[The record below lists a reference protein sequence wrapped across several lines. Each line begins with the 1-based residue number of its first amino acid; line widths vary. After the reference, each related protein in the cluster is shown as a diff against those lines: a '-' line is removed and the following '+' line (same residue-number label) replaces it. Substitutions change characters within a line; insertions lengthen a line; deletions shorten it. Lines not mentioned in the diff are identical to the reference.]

1 MTIKKFSLYLNI
13 IYLTIIILIL
23 FILYYLYLIYNK
35 KKKKIEK
42 FDEIVEYRDVTFY
55 DEIDTTEFLLRD
67 SDNYVRNFTNYDL
80 MARKVDCKD
89 EYIKKISQCSKNF
102 SQEQKDIIK
111 TACNQ
116 ADEFFLNY
124 NNILNGK
131 EIAKIPWV
139 FCLTYNNNF
148 EYENGFP
155 HTRENIIFIPDK
167 IIPNTVTI
175 DLVNTLIHEKIH
187 IYQRYNKDIMDM
199 IMNNMGYEIT
209 TEYNPKKRANPDL
222 DSNTYYDRNK
232 GVLLQCYYNTNCT
245 DSTDSTDCTD
255 CTDITNRPNSIMDVT
270 CTDNNNIYEHPYEL
284 IAYKIA
290 NEYNSKILENYINI

>member
-1 MTIKKFSLYLNI
+1 MEIKKISLYLNI

-23 FILYYLYLIYNK
+23 LISYYLYLIYNK
-35 KKKKIEK
+35 KKKKIEN
-42 FDEIVEYRDVTFY
+42 FDVIVEYRDVTFY
-55 DEIDTTEFLLRD
+55 DEKETTEFLLRD
-67 SDNYVRNFTNYDL
+67 SDNYVRNFTIYDL
-80 MARKVDCKD
+80 MARKVDSKD

-102 SQEQKDIIK
+102 SQQQKDIIK
-111 TACNQ
+111 TACSQ
-116 ADEFFLNY
+116 ADNFFSNY

-131 EIAKIPWV
+131 EISKIPWV
-139 FCLTYNNNF
+139 FCLTYNNNY

-187 IYQRYNKDIMDM
+187 VYQRYNKDIMDV
-199 IMNNMGYEIT
+199 ILNNMGYEIT

-222 DSNTYYDRNK
+222 DYNTYYDRNK
-232 GVLLQCYYNTNCT
+232 GVLLQCYYNS
-245 DSTDSTDCTD
+245 D
-255 CTDITNRPNSIMDVT
+255 RPNSISDVT

>member
-1 MTIKKFSLYLNI
+1 MAIKKISLYLNI

-23 FILYYLYLIYNK
+23 LISYYLYLIYNK
-35 KKKKIEK
+35 KKKKIEN
-42 FDEIVEYRDVTFY
+42 FDVIVEYRDVTFY
-55 DEIDTTEFLLRD
+55 DEKETTEFLLRD
-67 SDNYVRNFTNYDL
+67 SDNYVRNFTIYDL
-80 MARKVDCKD
+80 MARKVDSKD

-102 SQEQKDIIK
+102 SQQQKDIIK
-111 TACNQ
+111 TACSQ
-116 ADEFFLNY
+116 ADNFFSNY

-131 EIAKIPWV
+131 EISKIPWV
-139 FCLTYNNNF
+139 FCLTYNNNY

-187 IYQRYNKDIMDM
+187 VYQRYNKDIMDV
-199 IMNNMGYEIT
+199 ILNNMGYEIT

-222 DSNTYYDRNK
+222 DYNTYYDRNK
-232 GVLLQCYYNTNCT
+232 GVLLQCYYNS
-245 DSTDSTDCTD
+245 D
-255 CTDITNRPNSIMDVT
+255 RPNSISDVT

>member
-1 MTIKKFSLYLNI
+1 MTIKKNSLYLNI
-13 IYLTIIILIL
+13 IYITIVILVLLIS
-23 FILYYLYLIYNK
+23 YYLYLIYNK
-35 KKKKIEK
+35 KKKKVEK
-42 FDEIVEYRDVTFY
+42 FEKIVEYRDVTFY
-55 DEIDTTEFLLRD
+55 DEKDTTEFLLRD
-67 SDNYVRNFTNYDL
+67 SDNYVRNFTIYDL
-80 MARKVDCKD
+80 MARKVDSKD

-111 TACNQ
+111 TACSQ
-116 ADEFFLNY
+116 ADDFLFNY

-131 EIAKIPWV
+131 EISKIPWM
-139 FCLTYNNNF
+139 FCLTYNNNY

-155 HTRENIIFIPDK
+155 HTRENIIFIPEK

-175 DLVNTLIHEKIH
+175 DLINTLIHEKIH
-187 IYQRYNKDIMDM
+187 IYQRYNKDIMDV

-222 DSNTYYDRNK
+222 DYNTYYDRNK
-232 GVLLQCYYNTNCT
+232 EVLLQCYYNS
-245 DSTDSTDCTD
+245 D
-255 CTDITNRPNSIMDVT
+255 RPNSIADVR
-270 CTDNNNIYEHPYEL
+270 CTDNNNIYEHPYEF

>member
-1 MTIKKFSLYLNI
+1 MTIKKNSLYLNI
-13 IYLTIIILIL
+13 IYLSIIILVLLIS
-23 FILYYLYLIYNK
+23 YYLYLIYNK
-35 KKKKIEK
+35 KKKKVEK
-42 FDEIVEYRDVTFY
+42 FEKIVEYRDVTFY
-55 DEIDTTEFLLRD
+55 DEKDTTEFLLRD
-67 SDNYVRNFTNYDL
+67 SDNYVINFTIYDL
-80 MARKVDCKD
+80 MARKVDSKD

-111 TACNQ
+111 SACSQ
-116 ADEFFLNY
+116 ADDFLFNY

-131 EIAKIPWV
+131 EISKIPWV
-139 FCLTYNNNF
+139 FCLTYNNNY

-155 HTRENIIFIPDK
+155 HTRENIIFIPEK

-187 IYQRYNKDIMDM
+187 IYQRYNKNIMDV
-199 IMNNMGYEIT
+199 IMNNMGYKIT

-222 DSNTYYDRNK
+222 DYNTYYDRNK
-232 GVLLQCYYNTNCT
+232 EVLLQCYYNS
-245 DSTDSTDCTD
+245 D
-255 CTDITNRPNSIMDVT
+255 RPNSITDVT

>member
-1 MTIKKFSLYLNI
+1 MAIKKISLYLNI

-23 FILYYLYLIYNK
+23 LISYYLYLIYNK
-35 KKKKIEK
+35 KKKKIEN
-42 FDEIVEYRDVTFY
+42 FDVIVEYRDVTFY
-55 DEIDTTEFLLRD
+55 DEKETTEFLLRD
-67 SDNYVRNFTNYDL
+67 SDNYVRNFTIYDL
-80 MARKVDCKD
+80 MARKVDSKD

-102 SQEQKDIIK
+102 SQQQKDIIK
-111 TACNQ
+111 TACSQ
-116 ADEFFLNY
+116 ADNFFSNY

-131 EIAKIPWV
+131 EISKIPWV
-139 FCLTYNNNF
+139 FCLTYNNNY

-187 IYQRYNKDIMDM
+187 VYQRYNKDIMDV
-199 IMNNMGYEIT
+199 ILNNMGYEMT

-222 DSNTYYDRNK
+222 DYNTYYDRNK
-232 GVLLQCYYNTNCT
+232 GVLLQCYYNS
-245 DSTDSTDCTD
+245 D
-255 CTDITNRPNSIMDVT
+255 RPNSISDVT

>member
-1 MTIKKFSLYLNI
+1 MAIKKISLYLNI

-23 FILYYLYLIYNK
+23 LISYYLYLIYNK
-35 KKKKIEK
+35 KKKKIEN
-42 FDEIVEYRDVTFY
+42 FDVIVEYRDVTFY
-55 DEIDTTEFLLRD
+55 DEKETTEFLLRD
-67 SDNYVRNFTNYDL
+67 SDNYVRNFTIYDL
-80 MARKVDCKD
+80 MARKVDSKD

-102 SQEQKDIIK
+102 SQQQKDIIK
-111 TACNQ
+111 TACSQ
-116 ADEFFLNY
+116 ADNFFSNY

-131 EIAKIPWV
+131 EISKIPWV
-139 FCLTYNNNF
+139 FCLTYNNNY

-187 IYQRYNKDIMDM
+187 VYQRYNKYIMDV
-199 IMNNMGYEIT
+199 ILNNMGYEIT

-222 DSNTYYDRNK
+222 DYNTYYDRNK
-232 GVLLQCYYNTNCT
+232 GVLLQCYYNS
-245 DSTDSTDCTD
+245 D
-255 CTDITNRPNSIMDVT
+255 RPNSISDVT

>member
-1 MTIKKFSLYLNI
+1 MTIKKNSLYLNI
-13 IYLTIIILIL
+13 IYLSIIILVLLIS
-23 FILYYLYLIYNK
+23 YYLYLIYNK
-35 KKKKIEK
+35 KKKKVEK
-42 FDEIVEYRDVTFY
+42 FEKIVEYRDVTFY
-55 DEIDTTEFLLRD
+55 DEKDTTEFLLRD
-67 SDNYVRNFTNYDL
+67 SDNYVINFTIYDL
-80 MARKVDCKD
+80 MARKVDSKD
-89 EYIKKISQCSKNF
+89 EYIKKISKCSKNF

-111 TACNQ
+111 SACSQ
-116 ADEFFLNY
+116 ADDFLFNY

-131 EIAKIPWV
+131 EISKIPWV
-139 FCLTYNNNF
+139 FCLTYNNNY

-155 HTRENIIFIPDK
+155 HTRENIIFIPEK

-187 IYQRYNKDIMDM
+187 IYQRYNKNIMDV
-199 IMNNMGYEIT
+199 IMNNMGYKIT

-222 DSNTYYDRNK
+222 DYNTYYDRNK
-232 GVLLQCYYNTNCT
+232 EVLLQCYYNS
-245 DSTDSTDCTD
+245 D
-255 CTDITNRPNSIMDVT
+255 RPNSITDVT

>member
-1 MTIKKFSLYLNI
+1 MTIKKISLYLNI
-13 IYLTIIILIL
+13 IYLSIIILVLLIS
-23 FILYYLYLIYNK
+23 YYLYLIYNK
-35 KKKKIEK
+35 KKKKVEK
-42 FDEIVEYRDVTFY
+42 FEKIVEYRDVTFY
-55 DEIDTTEFLLRD
+55 DEKDTTEFLLRD
-67 SDNYVRNFTNYDL
+67 SDNYVRNFTIYDL
-80 MARKVDCKD
+80 MARKVDSKD

-111 TACNQ
+111 TACSQ
-116 ADEFFLNY
+116 ADEFLFNY

-131 EIAKIPWV
+131 EISKIPWV
-139 FCLTYNNNF
+139 FCLTYNNNY

-187 IYQRYNKDIMDM
+187 IYQRYNKNIMDV
-199 IMNNMGYEIT
+199 IMNNMGYKIT

-222 DSNTYYDRNK
+222 DYNTYYDRNK
-232 GVLLQCYYNTNCT
+232 EVLLQCYYNS
-245 DSTDSTDCTD
+245 D
-255 CTDITNRPNSIMDVT
+255 RPNSITDVT

>member
-1 MTIKKFSLYLNI
+1 MAIKKNSLYLNI

-23 FILYYLYLIYNK
+23 LISYYLYLIYNK
-35 KKKKIEK
+35 KKKKIEN
-42 FDEIVEYRDVTFY
+42 FDVIVEYRDVTFY
-55 DEIDTTEFLLRD
+55 DEKETTEFLLRD
-67 SDNYVRNFTNYDL
+67 SDNYVRNFTIYDL
-80 MARKVDCKD
+80 MARKVDSKD

-102 SQEQKDIIK
+102 SQQQKDIIK
-111 TACNQ
+111 TACSQ
-116 ADEFFLNY
+116 ADNFFSNY

-131 EIAKIPWV
+131 EISKIPWV
-139 FCLTYNNNF
+139 FCLTYNNNY

-187 IYQRYNKDIMDM
+187 VYQRYNKDIMDV
-199 IMNNMGYEIT
+199 ILNNMGYEIT

-222 DSNTYYDRNK
+222 DYNTYYDRNK
-232 GVLLQCYYNTNCT
+232 GVLLQCYYNS
-245 DSTDSTDCTD
+245 D
-255 CTDITNRPNSIMDVT
+255 RPNSISDVT

>member
-35 KKKKIEK
+35 KKKKIEN

-55 DEIDTTEFLLRD
+55 DEKDTTEFLLRD

-80 MARKVDCKD
+80 MARKIDSKD

-102 SQEQKDIIK
+102 SQEQKDIII

-116 ADEFFLNY
+116 ADDFFSNY

-187 IYQRYNKDIMDM
+187 VYQRYNKDIMDM

-222 DSNTYYDRNK
+222 DYNTYYDRNK

-245 DSTDSTDCTD
+245 DCTD
-255 CTDITNRPNSIMDVT
+255 CTDYTVYTDIQYIHERGVT
-270 CTDNNNIYEHPYEL
+270 LPVVFPLSCRRKYY
-284 IAYKIA
+284 
-290 NEYNSKILENYINI
+290 

>member
-1 MTIKKFSLYLNI
+1 MAIKKISLYLNI

-23 FILYYLYLIYNK
+23 LISYYLYLIYNK
-35 KKKKIEK
+35 KKKKIEN
-42 FDEIVEYRDVTFY
+42 FDVIVEYRDVTFY
-55 DEIDTTEFLLRD
+55 DEKETTEFLLRD
-67 SDNYVRNFTNYDL
+67 SDNYVRNFTIYDL
-80 MARKVDCKD
+80 MARKVDSKD
-89 EYIKKISQCSKNF
+89 EYIKNISQCSKNF
-102 SQEQKDIIK
+102 SQQQKDIIK
-111 TACNQ
+111 TACSQ
-116 ADEFFLNY
+116 ADNFFSNY

-131 EIAKIPWV
+131 EISKIPWV
-139 FCLTYNNNF
+139 FCLTYNNNY

-187 IYQRYNKDIMDM
+187 VYQRYNKDIMDV
-199 IMNNMGYEIT
+199 ILNNMGYEIT

-222 DSNTYYDRNK
+222 DYNTYYDRNK
-232 GVLLQCYYNTNCT
+232 GVLLQCYYNS
-245 DSTDSTDCTD
+245 D
-255 CTDITNRPNSIMDVT
+255 RPNSISDVT